1 MRVDDRL
8 VHGQVTQGWG
18 SRLHPDRLV
27 IANDRVAADE
37 WERSLYEAS
46 APEGME
52 VSVVR
57 IDEAAERTDGWLA
70 DKEDLLLLIEDPL
83 DALRLHESG
92 ISFDNLNLG
101 GLHSRE
107 GRRKVLS
114 YVWVDEEDVA
124 ALRRL
129 RERGV
134 DVSCADVPGCD
145 RKDFFEC
152 LGSAG
157 SGT

>member
-18 SRLHPDRLV
+18 NHLHPDRLV

-46 APEGME
+46 VPESMQ

-57 IDEAAERTDGWLA
+57 LDEVAEWTAGWLA
-70 DKEDLLLLIEDPL
+70 DKEDLLLLVEDPL

-92 ISFDNLNLG
+92 L
-101 GLHSRE
+101 
-107 GRRKVLS
+107 
-114 YVWVDEEDVA
+114 
-124 ALRRL
+124 
-129 RERGV
+129 
-134 DVSCADVPGCD
+134 
-145 RKDFFEC
+145 
-152 LGSAG
+152 
-157 SGT
+157 